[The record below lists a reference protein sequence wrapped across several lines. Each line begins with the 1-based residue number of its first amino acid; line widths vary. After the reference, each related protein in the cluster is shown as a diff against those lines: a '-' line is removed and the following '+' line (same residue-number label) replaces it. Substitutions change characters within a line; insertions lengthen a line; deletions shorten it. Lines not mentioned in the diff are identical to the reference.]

1 MANPQNRRR
10 PSNVAP
16 ANVIPQTTSAEQLLQ
31 DLTERRRAG
40 APVEEHVS
48 FWLCVLD
55 EHGGFAILPYATI
68 ELLRASLVSYIGRD
82 VALSVFVG
90 ASLGISEASSSQ
102 PLLRYLMIPGRQPVP
117 LFDTPSEL
125 RRDRE
130 GYVGQPYRV
139 LSTPLVLEDDTEVE
153 EAPAAVAEPGAA
165 DDEPN
170 DEDSIV

>member
-1 MANPQNRRR
+1 MANSQNRRR

-16 ANVIPQTTSAEQLLQ
+16 ANVIPQTTPAEQLLQ
-31 DLTERRRAG
+31 DLAERRRAG
-40 APVEEHVS
+40 APEEEHIA
-48 FWLCVLD
+48 FFLCVLD
-55 EHGGFAILPYATI
+55 EHGGFSVLPHATA
-68 ELLRASLVSYIGRD
+68 ELLRATLVSYIGRD
-82 VALSVFVG
+82 VALSVFAG

-139 LSTPLVLEDDTEVE
+139 LTTPMALEDDTEE
-153 EAPAAVAEPGAA
+153 DAPAADAEPGET
-165 DDEPN
+165 DEET
-170 DEDSIV
+170 DADSIV